1 MTFKE
6 CLAFVALETN
16 DASKVFILSSRRGFV
31 VIVYRFLSL
40 LLTCCCTTGV
50 MFCIFVILQLLFGGK
65 VLFAQLTPIFVVA
78 LQVRHVLLVPQKEF
92 VAPCAHIW
100 SSLPKS

>member
-50 MFCIFVILQLLFGGK
+50 MLCVFVILQLLFGGK
-65 VLFAQLTPIFVVA
+65 VLFAQLTPIFIVA
-78 LQVRHVLLVPQKEF
+78 L
-92 VAPCAHIW
+92 
-100 SSLPKS
+100 